1 MTQKP
6 GDSSPADAEQ
16 AENHST
22 PRPGHPTQYKVVDS
36 KRAGDHTVPVPMLGT
51 EHPEAEAYY
60 AHFGRP
66 DDDREIY

>member
-6 GDSSPADAEQ
+6 GDSSPVDAEQ

-22 PRPGHPTQYKVVDS
+22 PRPGHPTQYKVADS
-36 KRAGDHTVPVPMLGT
+36 KRTGDHTVPVPIPGV

-66 DDDREIY
+66 GFDQEIY